1 MGRVPRMG
9 VTVCLF
15 SILVVERSEFLC
27 ASEPGSLLR
36 TQQGRPQPDN
46 PDTTLARCVTGM
58 N

>member
-1 MGRVPRMG
+1 MGRVPRKG

-36 TQQGRPQPDN
+36 TQQGDPN
-46 PDTTLARCVTGM
+46 LITLILPLLGA
-58 N
+58 